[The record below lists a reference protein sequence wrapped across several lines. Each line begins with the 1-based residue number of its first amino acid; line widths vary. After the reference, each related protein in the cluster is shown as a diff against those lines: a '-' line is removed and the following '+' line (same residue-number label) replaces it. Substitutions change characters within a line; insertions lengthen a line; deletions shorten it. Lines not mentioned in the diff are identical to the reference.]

1 MKTLALVGKEALS
14 DFITGGA
21 VRRDAFLREAVKR
34 AGELRSD
41 RPTVPIVGTLF
52 TDANRERLRKAL
64 EYARP
69 RVEPPPPPDIIVWQ
83 TPALSRWGA
92 TRRLPQTLEMIQ
104 PLTGDAGKE
113 PTALA
118 LAIDKASWHL
128 VHSFDAVIGSRAN
141 DLGLASLEILLV
153 PGHLAAIII
162 HTAVGQGDSYPVPLG
177 IPRFGPAVVDRARA
191 LLHDMLPAHI
201 APQGDRA
208 KLDVN
213 QQIGREHV

>member
-69 RVEPPPPPDIIVWQ
+69 RAKPPTPPAIIVWQ
-83 TPALSRWGA
+83 TPTLARWGA
-92 TRRLPQTLEMIQ
+92 DRHLPQ
-104 PLTGDAGKE
+104 PLAQ
-113 PTALA
+113 
-118 LAIDKASWHL
+118 
-128 VHSFDAVIGSRAN
+128 
-141 DLGLASLEILLV
+141 V
-153 PGHLAAIII
+153 P
-162 HTAVGQGDSYPVPLG
+162 
-177 IPRFGPAVVDRARA
+177 
-191 LLHDMLPAHI
+191 
-201 APQGDRA
+201 
-208 KLDVN
+208 
-213 QQIGREHV
+213 